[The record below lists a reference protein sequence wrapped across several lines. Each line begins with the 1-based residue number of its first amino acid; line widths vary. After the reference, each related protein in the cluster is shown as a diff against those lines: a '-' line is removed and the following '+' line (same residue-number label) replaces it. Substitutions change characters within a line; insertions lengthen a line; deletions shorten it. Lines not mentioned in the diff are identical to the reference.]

1 MKTCPVFHLASSIVL
16 SLDWSFG
23 IDLTED
29 SVPARQIVDQSS
41 EEHEEPDVAFILGSP
56 LTSRLP
62 LPSRSSS
69 SKGEEIDRQDRHG
82 RHEEIDQPDL
92 TNG

>member
-1 MKTCPVFHLASSIVL
+1 MLLASSVKVVL

-41 EEHEEPDVAFILGSP
+41 EEDEEPDVAFILGSP

-69 SKGEEIDRQDRHG
+69 SKGEDKNPSPRLV
-82 RHEEIDQPDL
+82 P
-92 TNG
+92 